1 MQKIVN
7 KYKKVAPILKPNTT
21 RIVPNHFPKINPPI
35 RAIGDPNPKNGNTH
49 KIVKIKKIINIK
61 NKLEFLSSKKYDL
74 FSFIKL

>member
-1 MQKIVN
+1 M
-7 KYKKVAPILKPNTT
+7 LKPNTT

-35 RAIGDPNPKNGNTH
+35 KAIGDPNPKNGNTH
-49 KIVKIKKIINIK
+49 KIVKIKKIVDIK